1 MDSAALTLAFTAG
14 ALAALNPCGFALLP
28 AYLSLVVLPERAAVS
43 TGPGVDAGAST
54 VGTSDTAV
62 LVAAKQTAAAVVR
75 ALAATALMT
84 AGFVLVFGAFGLL
97 VLPVAAGVQAYLP
110 YVTAVTGVL
119 LAAVGLAL
127 VLGRQLPMPALHL
140 RRAEG
145 HGALATFGYGVVYAL
160 ASLTCTVGPFL
171 AIVVTSLRSDEVA
184 DGLGLFA
191 TYAAGMG
198 AVVGVAA
205 VAVALASGAIVGGLR
220 RAGRWLPRA
229 AGALVLLVGVYVAW
243 YGVWEVRVLGG
254 ADPADP
260 VVDTALEV
268 QRWLSDRVRSVLG

>member
-14 ALAALNPCGFALLP
+14 GLAALNPCGFALLP
-28 AYLSLVVLPERAAVS
+28 AYLSLVVLPGSTEGGATEQAVVRRS
-43 TGPGVDAGAST
+43 
-54 VGTSDTAV
+54 
-62 LVAAKQTAAAVVR
+62 AAAVAR
-75 ALAATALMT
+75 AVVATMVMT
-84 AGFVLVFGAFGLL
+84 LGFVLVFGAFGLL
-97 VLPVAAGVQAYLP
+97 VQPFAAGVQEYLP
-110 YVTAVTGVL
+110 WVTAATGLLLVAVGGAL
-119 LAAVGLAL
+119 LA
-127 VLGRQLPMPALHL
+127 GRDLRLPTVHL
-140 RRAEG
+140 RRAAG
-145 HGALATFGYGVVYAL
+145 RGVLATFTYGLVYAL

-171 AIVVTSLRSDEVA
+171 AIVVTSLRSDETV
-184 DGLGLFA
+184 DGLALYV

-205 VAVALASGAIVGGLR
+205 VAVALASGAFVGGLR

-229 AGALVLLVGVYVAW
+229 TGVLLVLVGLYVAW

-268 QRWLSDRVRSVLG
+268 QRWLADLVGLLLPGRG

>member
-1 MDSAALTLAFTAG
+1 MDSAALTLAFSAG

-28 AYLSLVVLPERAAVS
+28 GYLALVVA
-43 TGPGVDAGAST
+43 GQQPGGRT
-54 VGTSDTAV
+54 VTAV
-62 LVAAKQTAAAVVR
+62 GRALVAT
-75 ALAATALMT
+75 LLMT

-97 VLPVAAGVQAYLP
+97 VQPVASGVQEYLP
-110 YVTAVTGVL
+110 YVTAVTGAL
-119 LAAVGLAL
+119 LAALVLVL
-127 VLGRQLPMPALHL
+127 VLGRDLRLPVLHL

-145 HGALATFGYGVVYAL
+145 HGAAATFGYGVVYAV

-171 AIVVTSLRSDEVA
+171 AIVVTSLRGDEVG
-184 DGLGLFA
+184 DGLALFA

-205 VAVALASGAIVGGLR
+205 VAVALSSQSFLGGLR

-229 AGALVLLVGVYVAW
+229 TGVLLLVVGLYVAW

-254 ADPADP
+254 SDPADP

-268 QRWLSDRVRSVLG
+268 QRWLSERVRAVLP

>member
-1 MDSAALTLAFTAG
+1 VDTAALTLAFTAG
-14 ALAALNPCGFALLP
+14 GLAALNPCGFALLP
-28 AYLSLVVLPERAAVS
+28 AYLSLVVLPQESAIAASSPSPSGGATLVAVRRTGGAVS
-43 TGPGVDAGAST
+43 R
-54 VGTSDTAV
+54 
-62 LVAAKQTAAAVVR
+62 AVV
-75 ALAATALMT
+75 ATLLMT

-97 VLPVAAGVQAYLP
+97 VQPLASGVQEYLP
-110 YVTAVTGVL
+110 YVTAATGVL
-119 LAAVGLAL
+119 LAAVGAYLL
-127 VLGRQLPMPALHL
+127 SGRELRLPAIHL

-145 HGALATFGYGVVYAL
+145 NGAWATFGYGVVYAL

-171 AIVVTSLRSDEVA
+171 AIVVTSLRSDELV
-184 DGLGLFA
+184 DGLALFV

-205 VAVALASGAIVGGLR
+205 IAVALASGAFVGGLR
-220 RAGRWLPRA
+220 RAGQWLPRA
-229 AGALVLLVGVYVAW
+229 TGALLLLVGAYVAW

-268 QRWLSDRVRSVLG
+268 QRWLSERVRAVLP